1 MRFKGTFNWMGT
13 SYILYTNGANRT
25 RAFNNFLHQIVKKVN
40 HPYHYVFRYFM
51 SGKDNYLIE
60 EDKHGSGRK
69 RKNRKIASTD
79 SRG

>member
-1 MRFKGTFNWMGT
+1 MRFKGVFNWQGL
-13 SYILYTNGANRT
+13 SYTLYTNTTDRY

-51 SGKDNYLIE
+51 SGKDNYSIE
-60 EDKHGSGRK
+60 EDNHESGRK
-69 RKNRKIASTD
+69 RKNRKTASTD